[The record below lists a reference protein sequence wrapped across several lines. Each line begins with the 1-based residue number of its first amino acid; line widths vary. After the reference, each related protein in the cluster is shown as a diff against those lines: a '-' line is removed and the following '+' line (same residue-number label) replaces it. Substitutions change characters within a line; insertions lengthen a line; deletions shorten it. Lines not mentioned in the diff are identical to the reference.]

1 MMDQDQIIDT
11 SMARSIQS
19 DVARN
24 HPLTAWVISQDQDA
38 HGGKFVARLVA
49 EEPTLYVMLA
59 DTLAELQA
67 RLQRGSSHW
76 MSVPFDGPKIVA
88 GNNATKTAVNASAAT
103 SQHSVIKI
111 GDMA

>member
-1 MMDQDQIIDT
+1 MPDQDQIIDT
-11 SMARSIQS
+11 TMARSIQS

-38 HGGKFVARLVA
+38 HGGQFVARLVA

-67 RLQRGSSHW
+67 RLPPALERVDRQSSYPPEVVEIW
-76 MSVPFDGPKIVA
+76 FVPER
-88 GNNATKTAVNASAAT
+88 
-103 SQHSVIKI
+103 
-111 GDMA
+111 